1 MKRLLLAA
9 LIAGGLACDAV
20 PPYRPCRRVPHKTG
34 QMYKVS
40 WKQIAAGGGA
50 VGTVVAAYKVS
61 DGVQQGMK
69 RAAEKSPE
77 HFIGLLGG
85 LTLPFRLVLWCISL
99 AGGAWFALKM
109 YGKYHTRNRKGESER

>member
-20 PPYRPCRRVPHKTG
+20 PPYRPCRRAPHKTR
-34 QMYKVS
+34 QRYKVS

-69 RAAEKSPE
+69 HAAEKWRRPSNRRCRAMCSIRTRQAFPARSV
-77 HFIGLLGG
+77 
-85 LTLPFRLVLWCISL
+85 LTKTSVVR
-99 AGGAWFALKM
+99 G
-109 YGKYHTRNRKGESER
+109 T

>member
-1 MKRLLLAA
+1 MKRILLAA

-20 PPYRPCRRVPHKTG
+20 PLYRPCRRVPQKIG

-50 VGTVVAAYKVS
+50 ASAVIAAYKVS

-69 RAAEKSPE
+69 RAAEKRPE
-77 HFIGLLGG
+77 HVIGLLSG
-85 LTLPFRLVLWCISL
+85 LTLPFRFALWCISL
-99 AGGAWFALKM
+99 AGLTWIALKI
-109 YGKYHTRNRKGESER
+109 YEKYNTRNRKGEMER

>member
-1 MKRLLLAA
+1 MKRLLLAT

-20 PPYRPCRRVPHKTG
+20 SPYRPCRRVLHKTR

-109 YGKYHTRNRKGESER
+109 YGKYHTRNRKGETKR